1 VEARII
7 AGVAKFP
14 RGTVRTFPRD
24 MDPLQRDATA
34 GILRV
39 KTGDSTVEI
48 TKASKDTSKRVGEG
62 LKAIVRNGCS
72 PHIAPIKGPSSR
84 TNLVA

>member
-24 MDPLQRDATA
+24 MDPCREMPQQ
-34 GILRV
+34 
-39 KTGDSTVEI
+39 EYF
-48 TKASKDTSKRVGEG
+48 ASKLE
-62 LKAIVRNGCS
+62 IQQ
-72 PHIAPIKGPSSR
+72 
-84 TNLVA
+84 